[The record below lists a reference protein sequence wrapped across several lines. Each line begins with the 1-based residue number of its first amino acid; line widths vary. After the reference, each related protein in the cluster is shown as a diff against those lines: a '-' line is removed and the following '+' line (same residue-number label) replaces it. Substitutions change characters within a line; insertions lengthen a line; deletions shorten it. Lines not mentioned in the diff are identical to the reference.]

1 MRAAILAILYVFLL
15 PVGGA
20 IAVQPNEVLKDSE
33 LEARARNLS
42 KDIRCLVC
50 QNQSIDDS
58 NAGLARDLRVLVR
71 ERLSEGD
78 SDEQILDFLVKR
90 YGDFVLLKPPVKAST
105 YALWYGPIVIFVL
118 GVIGLV
124 FFAVTSP
131 FVLAL
136 TLPITPIIA
145 TKPSSVRILCTI
157 FANIAGLMVFKRSK
171 KAVQIPPPSMFLLF
185 FRDASAS
192 LTSVA
197 VILMPTPFHWFNL
210 SEMQL
215 RRCGS
220 LVHQSW
226 P

>member
-1 MRAAILAILYVFLL
+1 MLLL
-15 PVGGA
+15 PFGGA

-58 NAGLARDLRVLVR
+58 NADLARDLRVLVR

-124 FFAVTSP
+124 VFMRGRRPTA
-131 FVLAL
+131 
-136 TLPITPIIA
+136 A
-145 TKPSSVRILCTI
+145 TQT
-157 FANIAGLMVFKRSK
+157 AA
-171 KAVQIPPPSMFLLF
+171 
-185 FRDASAS
+185 
-192 LTSVA
+192 
-197 VILMPTPFHWFNL
+197 L
-210 SEMQL
+210 SEDEE
-215 RRCGS
+215 RRISALLDENNQKDG
-220 LVHQSW
+220 
-226 P
+226 